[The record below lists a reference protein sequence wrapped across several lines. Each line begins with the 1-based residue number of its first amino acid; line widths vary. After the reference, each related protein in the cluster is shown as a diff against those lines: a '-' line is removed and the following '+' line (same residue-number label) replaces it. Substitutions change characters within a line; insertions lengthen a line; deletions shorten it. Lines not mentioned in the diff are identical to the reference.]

1 MNRKTIAFIGGGN
14 MGEAIISKMVSSDW
28 KGDDIH
34 VIDHNE
40 EKLERLSSEYGVH
53 AHKEPGSW
61 LSEIDAVVLAVK
73 PQQLAEAIHRVL
85 FVVFRMVGQS
95 LCQRDVAKGLRK
107 CQQKGVFTGFS
118 TGQNVFHNV
127 PFAIQTLPAGRTGR
141 RIVSDMT
148 FC

>member
-53 AHKEPGSW
+53 APRLYERLLPLWMRSSSQSIGS
-61 LSEIDAVVLAVK
+61 VK
-73 PQQLAEAIHRVL
+73 A
-85 FVVFRMVGQS
+85 
-95 LCQRDVAKGLRK
+95 
-107 CQQKGVFTGFS
+107 
-118 TGQNVFHNV
+118 
-127 PFAIQTLPAGRTGR
+127 
-141 RIVSDMT
+141 
-148 FC
+148 

>member
-61 LSEIDAVVLAVK
+61 LSEIDAVAVSYTH
-73 PQQLAEAIHRVL
+73 L
-85 FVVFRMVGQS
+85 
-95 LCQRDVAKGLRK
+95 DVYKRQTQ
-107 CQQKGVFTGFS
+107 CSS
-118 TGQNVFHNV
+118 TDHQ
-127 PFAIQTLPAGRTGR
+127 
-141 RIVSDMT
+141 D
-148 FC
+148 

>member
-73 PQQLAEAIHRVL
+73 PQQLAEAI
-85 FVVFRMVGQS
+85 
-95 LCQRDVAKGLRK
+95 
-107 CQQKGVFTGFS
+107 
-118 TGQNVFHNV
+118 
-127 PFAIQTLPAGRTGR
+127 
-141 RIVSDMT
+141 
-148 FC
+148 